1 MTLNKTTIDA
11 SHDPMGSAIS
21 DYYKNRRAAH
31 LRVLSSMFEEDEM
44 PVAHLFRSEQEMPQL
59 EKRALEFV
67 RGKVLDIGAGAG
79 CHALVLKK
87 KGFEVKAID
96 VSPLSCEVMK
106 ARGIED
112 VECINLFDPQLQG
125 KFDTILLLMNGTGI
139 AGKLS
144 RLPMLLNRLKE
155 LMAEG
160 AQILIDSSDL
170 KYIYENEDGSVD
182 IDLGGSYYGE
192 VDYQMVYKNIKG
204 DSFDWLYVDPI
215 LLKASCEQCGLNCE
229 VIVEGDHYD
238 YLARITSTQ

>member
-1 MTLNKTTIDA
+1 MTDL
-11 SHDPMGSAIS
+11 G
-21 DYYKNRRAAH
+21 
-31 LRVLSSMFEEDEM
+31 SMFEEDEM

-59 EKRALEFV
+59 EKRALELV

-139 AGKLS
+139 AGKLA

-170 KYIYENEDGSVD
+170 KYIYENEDGSMD

-204 DSFDWLYVDPI
+204 DSFDWLYVDSI
-215 LLKASCEQCGLNCE
+215 LLKASCEQWGLSCN
-229 VIVEGDHYD
+229 VIEEGDHYD

>member
-21 DYYKNRRAAH
+21 DYYKNGRAAH

-79 CHALVLKK
+79 CHALALKK

-106 ARGIED
+106 AWIIGNIHNGIEGSWNRRCGMYQPLRPSTTRQVRHYSFAYERHGHCRQTLALAD
-112 VECINLFDPQLQG
+112 AAQPLE
-125 KFDTILLLMNGTGI
+125 GT
-139 AGKLS
+139 
-144 RLPMLLNRLKE
+144 
-155 LMAEG
+155 
-160 AQILIDSSDL
+160 
-170 KYIYENEDGSVD
+170 DG
-182 IDLGGSYYGE
+182 
-192 VDYQMVYKNIKG
+192 
-204 DSFDWLYVDPI
+204 
-215 LLKASCEQCGLNCE
+215 
-229 VIVEGDHYD
+229 
-238 YLARITSTQ
+238 

>member
-1 MTLNKTTIDA
+1 MTLKKTTIDA

-21 DYYKNRRAAH
+21 DYYKNGRAAH

-59 EKRALEFV
+59 EKLALELV

-79 CHALVLKK
+79 CHALALKK

-106 ARGIED
+106 ARGI
-112 VECINLFDPQLQG
+112 DPQLQG

-139 AGKLS
+139 AGKLA

-170 KYIYENEDGSVD
+170 MYIYENEDGSVD

-192 VDYQMVYKNIKG
+192 VGYQMVYKNIKG

-229 VIVEGDHYD
+229 VIEEGDHYD

>member
-1 MTLNKTTIDA
+1 
-11 SHDPMGSAIS
+11 
-21 DYYKNRRAAH
+21 
-31 LRVLSSMFEEDEM
+31 
-44 PVAHLFRSEQEMPQL
+44 
-59 EKRALEFV
+59 
-67 RGKVLDIGAGAG
+67 
-79 CHALVLKK
+79 
-87 KGFEVKAID
+87 
-96 VSPLSCEVMK
+96 MK
-106 ARGIED
+106 ARGIEN

-125 KFDTILLLMNGTGI
+125 KFNTILLLMNGTGI

-182 IDLGGSYYGE
+182 IDLGGNYYGE

-204 DSFDWLYVDPI
+204 DSFDWLYVDSI
-215 LLKASCEQCGLNCE
+215 LLKASCEQCGLSCN
-229 VIVEGDHYD
+229 VIEEGDHYD

>member
-1 MTLNKTTIDA
+1 
-11 SHDPMGSAIS
+11 MGSAIS
-21 DYYKNRRAAH
+21 DYYKNGRAAH

-59 EKRALEFV
+59 EKRALELV

-79 CHALVLKK
+79 CHALALKK

-139 AGKLS
+139 AGKLA

-170 KYIYENEDGSVD
+170 KYIYENEDGSMD

-192 VDYQMVYKNIKG
+192 VDYQMVYKNVKG
-204 DSFDWLYVDPI
+204 DSFDWLYVDSI
-215 LLKASCEQCGLNCE
+215 LLKASCKQCGLSCN
-229 VIVEGDHYD
+229 VIEEGNHYD

>member
-1 MTLNKTTIDA
+1 
-11 SHDPMGSAIS
+11 MGSAIS
-21 DYYKNRRAAH
+21 DYYKNGRAAH

-59 EKRALEFV
+59 EKRALELV

-79 CHALVLKK
+79 CHALALKK

-112 VECINLFDPQLQG
+112 AECINLFDPQLQG

-170 KYIYENEDGSVD
+170 MYIYENEDGSVD

-204 DSFDWLYVDPI
+204 DSFDWLYVDSI
-215 LLKASCEQCGLNCE
+215 LLKSSCEQCGLNCE
-229 VIVEGDHYD
+229 VIEEGDHYD